1 MANSISTRQH
11 SGLLQR
17 RRLSVMLGLGCAR
30 PRLALAAK
38 PAGAPRRIGL
48 LWHGVPPPSQA
59 AAGHPAMALE
69 KLLRGLGPAGQAPVE
84 VLTRIAQAEQMER
97 QALELVAQRVDL
109 IVANGTPAALAASK
123 ASRSVP
129 IVFAIAG
136 DPVELG
142 LVASLS
148 RPAGNATGI
157 YNLSGELGGKRVG
170 LLHEA
175 APGAARMGLLWT
187 PDPGNVAELSGA
199 RAAVRTLKAEAVM
212 LPVAT
217 RADIEAA
224 FRGMVLPRLGA
235 LCVLTRRRCSST
247 WA

>member
-1 MANSISTRQH
+1 MATLINPGQRA
-11 SGLLQR
+11 GLLQR
-17 RRLSVMLGLGCAR
+17 RQLSAMLGMGWAWPR
-30 PRLALAAK
+30 PAWPAK
-38 PAGAPRRIGL
+38 PAGTGRRIGL
-48 LWHGVPPPSQA
+48 LWHGVPPPMQA
-59 AAGHPAMALE
+59 AADHPAMALE
-69 KLLRGLGPAGQAPVE
+69 KLLRGSGPAGQAPLE
-84 VLTRIAQAEQMER
+84 VLTRIAQAEQMEQ
-97 QALELVAQRVDL
+97 QAKELVAQRVEL
-109 IVANGTPAALAASK
+109 IVANGTPAALAALK
-123 ASRSVP
+123 ASPAVP

-148 RPAGNATGI
+148 RPAGNASGI

-187 PDPGNVAELSGA
+187 PHPGNAAELSGA
-199 RAAVRTLKAEAVM
+199 RAAARKLKAEVVM

-217 RADIEAA
+217 RAEIEAA